1 MIQLSIKVLALD
13 LESTLITNVINRR
26 ARPGL
31 KDFLQ
36 FCLDAFEKVVIYSGA
51 GPESVQLALEELERA
66 GLIPDDFLTRTE
78 IIPVEGWY
86 KDLNVIEGYSPN
98 EILIVDDYEDY
109 IHPEQKDQWI
119 PIQPYH
125 RPQGGDRWIESK
137 AHAPDP
143 DDPDRELQR
152 IKEILKERLG

>member
-1 MIQLSIKVLALD
+1 MPIKVLALD
-13 LESTLITNVINRR
+13 LESTLITNVIHKR

-36 FCLDAFEKVVIYSGA
+36 FCLDSFEKVIIYSGA
-51 GPESVQLALEELERA
+51 GPESVQLALAELGGA
-66 GLIPDDFLTRTE
+66 GLIPDDFLARTE
-78 IIPVEGWY
+78 IFTVEGWY
-86 KDLNVIEGYSPN
+86 KNLNVIKGYDLE

-109 IHPEQKDQWI
+109 IQPDQKSQWI

-125 RPQGGDRWIESK
+125 RSHDEDRWIESK

-143 DDPDRELQR
+143 DDPDSELQR
-152 IKEILKERLG
+152 IQKILKERIG